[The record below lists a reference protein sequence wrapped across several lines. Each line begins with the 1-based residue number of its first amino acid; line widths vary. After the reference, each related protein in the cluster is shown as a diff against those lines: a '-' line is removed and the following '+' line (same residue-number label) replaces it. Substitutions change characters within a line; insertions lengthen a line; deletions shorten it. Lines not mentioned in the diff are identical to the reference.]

1 MDHTPRSK
9 IYADNHKGSGI
20 YTENS
25 ITNLT
30 ISGFDYNIN
39 LKNKWLR
46 TFRIFSLTDDYYI
59 ACFYMI
65 GYSMYF
71 LCDQFDGLVKL
82 LVDYKICDEPVN
94 EGNIFKEEDY
104 YTEMLYD
111 DACEMVHLKN
121 RIAFSDKEVNILK
134 DISDKKGYKYSIQ
147 DRDRGTTTIEGS
159 CINFYKYSP
168 NIDGVRR
175 FKQVLSDLTKSIYKF
190 DDEWYIFMR
199 YNKKMSG
206 LSEVYYKCDGF
217 EGLLRCIND
226 MMPDIEETSS
236 NRIDES
242 LSDCDYY
249 SKISTSKFLELVF
262 SEIDIQRYYKTISDC
277 INNNFSEEC
286 PGIRLK
292 HRKVIVV
299 DFKRFLFGIK
309 RIDIFLVD
317 DEYFI
322 VDVFETGD
330 KSVFYKCDQIDGLI
344 QLLNDLKT
352 FRTNTY
358 SLDESLD
365 TQESLVRRVEIDP
378 RL

>member
-1 MDHTPRSK
+1 MKHIKGYKVFESNTDDYYKEITIDYIIDNIPKDRFIDIDKGVVNFVKNNISKYIMDHTPRSK

-159 CINFYKYSP
+159 CINFYKE
-168 NIDGVRR
+168 IQ
-175 FKQVLSDLTKSIYKF
+175 KLKS
-190 DDEWYIFMR
+190 
-199 YNKKMSG
+199 
-206 LSEVYYKCDGF
+206 
-217 EGLLRCIND
+217 
-226 MMPDIEETSS
+226 
-236 NRIDES
+236 
-242 LSDCDYY
+242 
-249 SKISTSKFLELVF
+249 
-262 SEIDIQRYYKTISDC
+262 
-277 INNNFSEEC
+277 
-286 PGIRLK
+286 
-292 HRKVIVV
+292 
-299 DFKRFLFGIK
+299 
-309 RIDIFLVD
+309 
-317 DEYFI
+317 
-322 VDVFETGD
+322 
-330 KSVFYKCDQIDGLI
+330 
-344 QLLNDLKT
+344 
-352 FRTNTY
+352 
-358 SLDESLD
+358 
-365 TQESLVRRVEIDP
+365 
-378 RL
+378 